1 MPKME
6 KYRISTIL
14 RKLGT
19 HYSDWRLDDTVRIL
33 IPYKIFKKIMM
44 LDEACEPVI
53 TYERTAKEK
62 YQLLKDMDFLNDTG
76 TVNVPLVK
84 SYLGVEE

>member
-1 MPKME
+1 MPQME

-14 RKLGT
+14 KKLGT
-19 HYSDWRLDDTVRIL
+19 HYSGWHLDDTTRIL

-44 LDEACEPVI
+44 LDEDYEPVI

-62 YQLLKDMDFLNDTG
+62 YQLLKELDFLNDTG
-76 TVNVPLVK
+76 TVNIPLVK
-84 SYLGVEE
+84 SFLGVEE